1 MLGLAQLSFLVMAAR
16 QHPFGT
22 YTTETDFYHYYA
34 PDAERLASGQF
45 PANTFQ
51 GPGYP
56 AVIAFVAKLTGHSD
70 DLFTVGKWLSVLC
83 AIACGW
89 LIYRLFAQV
98 FNPWV
103 GLAAQAFAIVSGE
116 FLSFSISATTDV
128 FFLLLC
134 LATLVVLTNDRQ
146 HALTRSLWAGALA
159 GAAYVTRYNGL
170 FLLAT
175 GLCGIVLLNLFV
187 LSRRERM
194 RYAVIFL
201 GLFLLIASPWLI
213 ANGRHYGSPFYNANY
228 LNIATEFFPELVKGK
243 TNQDAT
249 RAMAERFHSFGEV
262 LRYDPAR
269 LLKRYPANLWESLR
283 NVVREGLL
291 NRWLAWL
298 ALLGAVLV
306 WFDRRARTALML
318 EIGGVVYLLLMAL
331 NHWETRYYFLV
342 MALCAGLAAYAVM
355 RGYEWMQQQSFSQR
369 AGGKRAA
376 FIALPVMVSVVLWLA
391 AFVQGNQQLREFLAN
406 HPLEVPATRSYLQ
419 SVGQCP
425 STQNVRIIRIVARK
439 PHVPYLCRGEWVFFP
454 QVESLEELRA
464 WLQQN
469 PVDYLLISQR
479 ELKERKKLKPL
490 GDPAKAPPWLRP
502 VWSSTEPLIVV
513 YQPNAP

>member
-1 MLGLAQLSFLVMAAR
+1 MAAR

-22 YTTETDFYHYYA
+22 YATETDFYHYYA

-56 AVIAFVAKLTGHSD
+56 AAVMFAAKLTGRSN

-83 AIACGW
+83 AVACGW

-98 FNPWV
+98 FNQWV
-103 GLAAQAFAIVSGE
+103 GLAAQGFAVVSAE
-116 FLSFSISATTDV
+116 FLPFSISATTDV

-134 LATLVVLTNDRQ
+134 LATLVILTNDRRQ
-146 HALTRSLWAGALA
+146 ALTRSLLAGALA

-170 FLLAT
+170 FLLVT
-175 GLCGIVLLNLFV
+175 GLCGIVLLDLFLV
-187 LSRRERM
+187 SWRERM

-201 GLFLLIASPWLI
+201 GLFLFVASPWLI
-213 ANGRHYGSPFYNANY
+213 ANARHTGSPFYNTNY

-249 RAMAERFHSFGEV
+249 RALAERFYSFGEV
-262 LRYDPAR
+262 LRYDPVR

-291 NRWLAWL
+291 NASLAWL
-298 ALLGAVLV
+298 ALIGAVMV
-306 WFDRRARTALML
+306 WFDQRARAALML
-318 EIGGVVYLLLMAL
+318 EIAGTFYLLLMAL
-331 NHWETRYYFLV
+331 NHWETRYYFFV

-355 RGYEWMQQQSFSQR
+355 RGFEWMSLHEW
-369 AGGKRAA
+369 GKRAA
-376 FIALPVMVSVVLWLA
+376 FTALPVGVIVLLWLA
-391 AFVQGNQQLREFLAN
+391 AFVQGNKQLREFLSN

-425 STQNVRIIRIVARK
+425 STRNIRIVARK
-439 PHVPYLCRGEWVFFP
+439 PHVAYLCRSEWVFFP

-479 ELKERKKLKPL
+479 ELKERKQLKPL
-490 GDPAKAPPWLRP
+490 GDPSKAPAWLKP
-502 VWSSTEPLIVV
+502 VWSNVEPPAVL
-513 YQPNAP
+513 YQYQPRPNAP